1 MEKAFKKSC
10 GDLENSQPPECELN
24 QEIPTDVSS
33 YTKYRILLCRLQYGY
48 RNFNFLMFQTGSH
61 SHCL

>member
-33 YTKYRILLCRLQYGY
+33 YTKYRIWLCRL
-48 RNFNFLMFQTGSH
+48 
-61 SHCL
+61 